1 MLDQPT
7 DVNQPAMAYQRDLA
21 VGLLRYLG
29 VTLALGAG
37 GLFVM
42 SVVLAFAT
50 RDWPRL
56 TSSLAL
62 ATALPAVNLWHA
74 DKYLPPV
81 PPPRRAA

>member
-42 SVVLAFAT
+42 SFS
-50 RDWPRL
+50 R
-56 TSSLAL
+56 S
-62 ATALPAVNLWHA
+62 
-74 DKYLPPV
+74 PPV
-81 PPPRRAA
+81 TGLA